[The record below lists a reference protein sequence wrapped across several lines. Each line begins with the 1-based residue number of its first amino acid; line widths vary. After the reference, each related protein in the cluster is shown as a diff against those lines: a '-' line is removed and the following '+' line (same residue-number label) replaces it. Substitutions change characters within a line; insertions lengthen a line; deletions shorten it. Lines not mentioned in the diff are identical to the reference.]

1 MFTCCT
7 TAAGAG
13 CGASGR
19 RLEEA
24 EELEE
29 EECAGDDMAAQR
41 AGKGESGS

>member
-13 CGASGR
+13 CGASGS

-29 EECAGDDMAAQR
+29 ECAGDDMAARR
-41 AGKGESGS
+41 AEKRESGS